1 MAAGPLALEVDRRS
15 ISLRTS
21 AAISVLISSIV
32 HHHLVRHRTRVIA
45 GARPGGKWRI
55 ARKCRSVRMSE
66 NANTVA
72 TFSIVAFD
80 PKSGSLGV
88 AVQSKFLAVG
98 ALVPYARAGVGA
110 VATQALANVV
120 YGRRGLELMARGKT
134 ASETIE
140 LLTKEDEQKAQRQ
153 VGIVD
158 AKGRAAAFTG
168 EDCHDWAG
176 SLTGEHYAIQGNIL
190 AGSQVVEAM
199 ASAYE
204 ASGPDLAGRLLA
216 ALDAGQEA
224 GGDPRGKQ
232 SAALLI
238 VREGG
243 GYGGGNDRFVDLR
256 VDDHPEPIRE
266 LARIR
271 DLHTLYFGE
280 TKPEDVVAV
289 EGDNREEVMA
299 HLQRL
304 GYLEG
309 RDASDDEVLL
319 DALTDFLHIENFEER
334 EQERGYLDLEV
345 LRFMRSKR

>member
-1 MAAGPLALEVDRRS
+1 MR
-15 ISLRTS
+15 
-21 AAISVLISSIV
+21 
-32 HHHLVRHRTRVIA
+32 
-45 GARPGGKWRI
+45 
-55 ARKCRSVRMSE
+55 E
-66 NANTVA
+66 NAKTVA

-80 PKSGSLGV
+80 PETNSLGA

-110 VATQALANVV
+110 VATQALANVI
-120 YGRRGLELMARGKT
+120 YGSLGLELMAQGRT
-134 ASETIE
+134 ADETIE
-140 LLTKEDEQKAQRQ
+140 LLTKEDEQRAQRQ

-158 AKGRAAAFTG
+158 AWGRAAAFTG
-168 EDCHDWAG
+168 EGCHDWAG
-176 SLTGEHYAIQGNIL
+176 SLTGEYYAIQGNIL
-190 AGSQVVEAM
+190 AGRQVVEDM

-204 ASGPDLAGRLLA
+204 ASDDDLAGSLLA

-232 SAALLI
+232 SAALLV

-243 GYGGGNDRFVDLR
+243 GYGGGNDRLIDLR

-280 TKPEDVVAV
+280 TKPEDVIAV
-289 EGDNREEVMA
+289 ESDVREEVVTL
-299 HLQRL
+299 LQRL

-309 RDASDDEVLL
+309 RDPGDDEALL

-334 EQERGYLDLEV
+334 EQERGNLDLEV
-345 LRFMRSKR
+345 LRFMRSMR

>member
-1 MAAGPLALEVDRRS
+1 MRANRGSRR
-15 ISLRTS
+15 I
-21 AAISVLISSIV
+21 
-32 HHHLVRHRTRVIA
+32 
-45 GARPGGKWRI
+45 
-55 ARKCRSVRMSE
+55 
-66 NANTVA
+66 VA

-80 PKSGSLGV
+80 PETDSLGV

-98 ALVPYARAGVGA
+98 ALVPHARAGVGA
-110 VATQALANVV
+110 VATQALANVT
-120 YGRRGLELMARGKT
+120 YGPRGLELMAQGTT
-134 ASETIE
+134 ADETIE
-140 LLTKEDEQKAQRQ
+140 FLTEEDEQKTQRQ

-158 AKGRAAAFTG
+158 AGGRAAAFTG
-168 EDCHDWAG
+168 DDCHDWAG

-190 AGSQVVEAM
+190 AGQEVVEAM
-199 ASAYE
+199 AGAYE
-204 ASGPDLAGRLLA
+204 ASDDDIAGRLLA
-216 ALDAGQEA
+216 ALEAGQEA

-232 SAALLI
+232 SAALLV

-243 GYGGGNDRFVDLR
+243 GYGGGNDRLVDLR

-271 DLHTLYFGE
+271 NLHTLYFGE

-289 EGDNREEVMA
+289 EGDVREEVMA
-299 HLQRL
+299 LLQRFD
-304 GYLEG
+304 YLE
-309 RDASDDEVLL
+309 RRVLSDDEALL